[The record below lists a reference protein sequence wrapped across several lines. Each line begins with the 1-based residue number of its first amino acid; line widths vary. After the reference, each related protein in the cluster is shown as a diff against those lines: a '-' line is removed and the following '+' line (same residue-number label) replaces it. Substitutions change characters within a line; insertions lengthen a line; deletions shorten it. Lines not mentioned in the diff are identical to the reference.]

1 MGVSCDNFPPR
12 GVNTQK
18 SVDGLR
24 LLEGIKQNGRTVAT
38 ATRLVCRTSRAKR
51 ANAGSRKGDCEWVKA
66 LFRGGSGAI
75 APMLAVWVRHQLII
89 ELLATLEGALSGMT
103 ALMQTVIERSC
114 TRL

>member
-1 MGVSCDNFPPR
+1 M
-12 GVNTQK
+12 
-18 SVDGLR
+18 DGLQ

-51 ANAGSRKGDCEWVKA
+51 ANAGSREGALRMCGDA
-66 LFRGGSGAI
+66 LARGGSGTI
-75 APMLAVWVRHQLII
+75 ALILAVWVRHQLII
-89 ELLATLEGALSGMT
+89 ELLATLEGALSGTT